1 MVSKESSGAVLMK
14 FTAMY
19 TKTATDHV
27 TKMALGMAIA
37 QYLQRARDAAAKMI
51 SKTGWCLRTGMP
63 LRREYYWNCRHF

>member
-14 FTAMY
+14 FTATY

-37 QYLQRARDAAAKMI
+37 QYLQRERDEKQHERDKNKAAPSPPHEMECH
-51 SKTGWCLRTGMP
+51 S
-63 LRREYYWNCRHF
+63 F